1 MYKYNLNDVECGDLF
16 IYDLFNLVR
25 GNATDLSKRSLQEL
39 SKDSY
44 AVISAKDQNNAL
56 LGFSK
61 LKNGEVVYKNVITV
75 NNNGS
80 VGYSFYHAYT
90 FIASSDVSVLIPK
103 CDIDPAAMIFITRCL
118 QNVAIEKFAYGYK
131 AANDRLRKTKILLPI
146 DQNNNPNWEYMDNF
160 IDELD
165 KKYSIQL
172 SHYFNLKLDDIMGSE
187 NSKNLRGGVTY
198 KEFFIGEVFKITSTS
213 SGIDKNKLINGSG
226 KIPYVTRSEI
236 DNGINLFV
244 SDVQDS
250 KYKKDPGNV
259 ITIGLDTQT
268 VFYQQ
273 NTFYTGE
280 KVQILYNKNLNKY
293 NAMFLIPFLQLQ
305 MRKFIWGKGAS
316 LVRLNKTKILLP
328 INQNNEPDW
337 QFMEEVGK
345 NIEAKKIIEI
355 MQGLNTIHN
364 PQVHI

>member
-1 MYKYNLNDVECGDLF
+1 MYKYNLNDVEWGDLF

-90 FIASSDVSVLIPK
+90 FIASSDVSVLTPK

-146 DQNNNPNWEYMDNF
+146 N
-160 IDELD
+160 
-165 KKYSIQL
+165 
-172 SHYFNLKLDDIMGSE
+172 
-187 NSKNLRGGVTY
+187 
-198 KEFFIGEVFKITSTS
+198 
-213 SGIDKNKLINGSG
+213 
-226 KIPYVTRSEI
+226 
-236 DNGINLFV
+236 DNGTPNF
-244 SDVQDS
+244 
-250 KYKKDPGNV
+250 
-259 ITIGLDTQT
+259 
-268 VFYQQ
+268 
-273 NTFYTGE
+273 
-280 KVQILYNKNLNKY
+280 
-293 NAMFLIPFLQLQ
+293 
-305 MRKFIWGKGAS
+305 
-316 LVRLNKTKILLP
+316 
-328 INQNNEPDW
+328 
-337 QFMEEVGK
+337 QFMEGYIKEREQK
-345 NIEAKKIIEI
+345 QIETLTRYYSDKLNEINMSLIALKKSW
-355 MQGLNTIHN
+355 GG
-364 PQVHI
+364 

>member
-1 MYKYNLNDVECGDLF
+1 
-16 IYDLFNLVR
+16 
-25 GNATDLSKRSLQEL
+25 
-39 SKDSY
+39 
-44 AVISAKDQNNAL
+44 
-56 LGFSK
+56 
-61 LKNGEVVYKNVITV
+61 
-75 NNNGS
+75 
-80 VGYSFYHAYT
+80 
-90 FIASSDVSVLIPK
+90 
-103 CDIDPAAMIFITRCL
+103 
-118 QNVAIEKFAYGYK
+118 
-131 AANDRLRKTKILLPI
+131 
-146 DQNNNPNWEYMDNF
+146 
-160 IDELD
+160 
-165 KKYSIQL
+165 
-172 SHYFNLKLDDIMGSE
+172 
-187 NSKNLRGGVTY
+187 
-198 KEFFIGEVFKITSTS
+198 
-213 SGIDKNKLINGSG
+213 LINGSG